1 VLADL
6 GARERVP
13 VIVEG
18 HTFYEVMSAT
28 LAKGGRARNV
38 VAESFELNVNYR
50 FAPGKAI
57 SRAQQDVHD
66 FVAGRAQV
74 SFVDLA
80 PSGRLCGQNPWF
92 QSLEKLS
99 GRPAEAKQ
107 AWTDVARFS
116 ELGVDAVNFGPG
128 ETAQAHQRSESASVS
143 ALQRSYDVLQAL
155 LTAPLR

>member
-1 VLADL
+1 
-6 GARERVP
+6 

-28 LAKGGRARNV
+28 LARGGRARNV

-50 FAPGKAI
+50 FAPGKAVAA
-57 SRAQQDVHD
+57 AQQDLVD
-66 FVAGRAQV
+66 FVAGRAEV
-74 SFVDLA
+74 SFIDLA
-80 PSGRLCGQNPWF
+80 PSGRLCGANPWF
-92 QSLEKLS
+92 QSLERLS

-128 ETAQAHQRSESASVS
+128 ETAQAHQRDESASVE
-143 ALQRSYDVLQAL
+143 ALQHAFDTLRTL
-155 LTAPLR
+155 LTTPVG